1 MPKRK
6 NPDDKRNIKNK
17 KKASDDNL
25 ILHDDFMELDE
36 ALDEIVIE
44 EVEDDTEFISKVKE
58 FEKQHKNAKLINV
71 FNLIGKPVF
80 GKTKKL
86 NSNKL
91 KTEYK
96 KLILLLDKN
105 NIIVHFQSDY
115 PLEEKYRFI
124 TEEIFKQDVEKNQHI
139 SFIYEDFHPEMIEED
154 DEEILII

>member
-6 NPDDKRNIKNK
+6 NLDDKKNIKSK

-25 ILHDDFMELDE
+25 IMQDDFLELDE
-36 ALDEIVIE
+36 AIDEIVIE